1 MTGTTD
7 AGRHDGSAAGAPPA
21 AELRGITKR
30 FGPVLAVDGVDL
42 VLERGTVHAVVGE
55 NGAGKSTLMSVL
67 YGLHRPDAGQV
78 LRDGREVRLSSP
90 LDAIAAGLGMVHQH
104 FRLFG
109 SLSVAENVV
118 YRSEPRRFGVLDRRA
133 AERRVEELSARIGL
147 DVDPAARVD
156 TLPLGVRQRVE
167 ILKALHRQAEVL
179 ILDEP
184 TAVLTPGE
192 VDSLFAV
199 VRRMAGQGTTVV
211 LVTHKVREVLEATD
225 RVTVLR
231 DGVVTARLTT
241 ARTTAAEVVEAMI
254 GRGLVPAVNPH
265 GVAAADPVLEVRGLR
280 MPAAPGASRVQDV
293 SLQVR
298 PGEVLGIAGVSGNGQ
313 RELVESVVGL
323 RTPEAGTV
331 RLHGRDL
338 AGLGVRERRGLGIAY
353 VPEDRPGVG
362 TAAAL
367 SVADN
372 LALGHHRSA
381 PIARRGRLSPAA
393 LRAQAA
399 ELVTRLGVKTAGT
412 AVPLSSLSGGNAQK
426 VVLAREL
433 HYEAPLLVVE
443 QPTQGVD
450 VGAGE
455 EIHRLLLDYRAR
467 GGAVL
472 LVSYEISEL
481 RALADRV
488 LVMLDGA
495 VTAELDAADAT
506 EEVLGAAMVQVPAPS
521 GAGATAAGGAA

>member
-1 MTGTTD
+1 MTDLPPDDTGPG
-7 AGRHDGSAAGAPPA
+7 AGDPPPA

-30 FGPVLAVDGVDL
+30 FGPVVAVDGVDL

-67 YGLHRPDAGQV
+67 YGLHRPDAGTV
-78 LRDGREVRLSSP
+78 LRAGRELRLRSP

-109 SLSVAENVV
+109 SLTVAENVV
-118 YRSEPRRFGVLDRRA
+118 YRAEPGRFGVYDRRA
-133 AERRVEELSARIGL
+133 AERRVAELSERFGL
-147 DVDPAARVD
+147 AVDPSARVD

-199 VRRMAGQGTTVV
+199 VRTMAAQGTTVA
-211 LVTHKVREVLEATD
+211 LVTHKVREVLAATD

-231 DGVVTARLTT
+231 DGAVTARLRT
-241 ARTTAAEVVEAMI
+241 ADTTAAEIVEAMI
-254 GRGLVPAVNPH
+254 GRGLQPAVNPR
-265 GVAAADPVLEVRGLR
+265 GAVRGEPVLDVHDLR
-280 MPAAPGASRVQDV
+280 LSAGPGAARVTGV

-298 PGEVLGIAGVSGNGQ
+298 PGEVVGVAGVSGNGQ
-313 RELVESVVGL
+313 REVVEAVVGL
-323 RTPEAGTV
+323 RSPDSGTV

-338 AGLGVRERRGLGIAY
+338 SGFGVHERRRLGIAY

-362 TAAAL
+362 TAASL
-367 SVADN
+367 SVAEN
-372 LALGHHRSA
+372 LALGHHRTPPLGS
-381 PIARRGRLSPAA
+381 RGRLSPRAM
-393 LRAQAA
+393 RAQAA
-399 ELVTRLGVKTAGT
+399 DLVRRLGVRTAGVS
-412 AVPLSSLSGGNAQK
+412 APLRSLSGGNAQK

-433 HYEAPLLVVE
+433 HHEAPLLVVE

-455 EIHRLLLDYRAR
+455 EIHRLLLEYRAR

-488 LVMLDGA
+488 LVLLDGV
-495 VTAELDAADAT
+495 VTADLDAADAT
-506 EEVLGAAMVQVPAPS
+506 EDVLGAAMVHAARPAV
-521 GAGATAAGGAA
+521 AG

>member
-1 MTGTTD
+1 MTVRSPGD
-7 AGRHDGSAAGAPPA
+7 APPVADTPA

-30 FGPVLAVDGVDL
+30 FGPVLAVDDVDL

-67 YGLHRPDAGQV
+67 YGLHRPDSGTV
-78 LRDGREVRLSSP
+78 LRAGREVRLTSP
-90 LDAIAAGLGMVHQH
+90 LDAIEAGLGMVHQH

-109 SLSVAENVV
+109 SLTVAENVV
-118 YRSEPRRFGVLDRRA
+118 FRAEPGRFGRFDRRA
-133 AERRVEELSARIGL
+133 AERRVTELSGRFGL
-147 DVDPAARVD
+147 DVDPSARVD

-167 ILKALHRQAEVL
+167 ILKALHREAEVL
-179 ILDEP
+179 VLDEP

-199 VRRMAGQGTTVV
+199 IRGMAAQGTTVA

-231 DGVVTARLTT
+231 DGAVTARLTT
-241 ARTTAAEVVEAMI
+241 ADTTAGEIVEAMI
-254 GRGLVPAVNPH
+254 GRGLVPAVNPR
-265 GVAAADPVLEVRGLR
+265 GAVTGDAVLEVADLQ
-280 MPAAPGASRVQDV
+280 MAAAPGAARVQGV
-293 SLQVR
+293 SLRVR
-298 PGEVLGIAGVSGNGQ
+298 SGEVVGVAGVSGNGQ
-313 RELVESVVGL
+313 RELVEAVVGL
-323 RTPEAGTV
+323 RTPGSGSI

-362 TAAAL
+362 TAAGL

-372 LALGHHRSA
+372 LALGHHRT
-381 PIARRGRLSPAA
+381 PPLARRRRLSPAA
-393 LRAQAA
+393 VRDQAT
-399 ELVTRLGVKTAGT
+399 ELVRRLGVKTAGV
-412 AVPLSSLSGGNAQK
+412 AAPLASLSGGNAQK

-433 HYEAPLLVVE
+433 HHEAPLLVVE

-488 LVMLDGA
+488 LVLLDGEI
-495 VTAELDAADAT
+495 TAELAAADAT
-506 EEVLGAAMVQVPAPS
+506 EEVLGAAMVH
-521 GAGATAAGGAA
+521 GAAR

>member
-1 MTGTTD
+1 MTEGTT
-7 AGRHDGSAAGAPPA
+7 ASGSAAGDPPA

-90 LDAIAAGLGMVHQH
+90 LDAIAAGLGMVHQN

-109 SLSVAENVV
+109 SLTVAENVV
-118 YRSEPRRFGVLDRRA
+118 YRAEPARFGVRDRPA

-147 DVDPAARVD
+147 DVDPRARVD

-192 VDSLFAV
+192 VDSLFVV
-199 VRRMAGQGTTVV
+199 VRRMAEQGTTVA

-231 DGVVTARLTT
+231 DGAVTARLTT
-241 ARTTAAEVVEAMI
+241 AQTTAGEVVEAMI
-254 GRGLVPAVNPH
+254 GRGLVPAVNPR
-265 GVAAADPVLEVRGLR
+265 GAVTGEPVLEVAGLR

-293 SLQVR
+293 SLTVR
-298 PGEVLGIAGVSGNGQ
+298 PGEVVGIAGVSGNGQ
-313 RELVESVVGL
+313 RELVETVVGL
-323 RTPEAGTV
+323 RRPQAGTV
-331 RLHGRDL
+331 RLAGRDL
-338 AGLGVRERRGLGIAY
+338 AGLGVRERRVLGLAY

-362 TAAAL
+362 TAATL

-372 LALGHHRSA
+372 LALGHHRT
-381 PIARRGRLSPAA
+381 PPLGRRGWLSPRAVREQAGA
-393 LRAQAA
+393 LVR
-399 ELVTRLGVKTAGT
+399 RLGVKTAGVT
-412 AVPLSSLSGGNAQK
+412 VPLSSLSGGNAQK
-426 VVLAREL
+426 LVLAREL
-433 HYEAPLLVVE
+433 HHEAALLVVE

-495 VTAELDAADAT
+495 VTAELAAAEAT
-506 EEVLGAAMVQVPAPS
+506 EEVLGAAMVQGTGTVPRA
-521 GAGATAAGGAA
+521 AGAHASGGGES

>member
-1 MTGTTD
+1 M
-7 AGRHDGSAAGAPPA
+7 AGPAAGSPAVPAAGEPPA

-42 VLERGTVHAVVGE
+42 VLERGSVHAVVGE

-67 YGLHRPDAGQV
+67 YGLHRPDAGTV
-78 LRDGREVRLSSP
+78 LRAGRELRLTSP
-90 LDAIAAGLGMVHQH
+90 LDAISAGLGMVHQH

-118 YRSEPRRFGVLDRRA
+118 YRAEPRRAGLLDRRA
-133 AERRVEELSARIGL
+133 AERRVAELSERMGL
-147 DVDPAARVD
+147 DVDPSARVD

-199 VRRMAGQGTTVV
+199 IATMAAQGTTVA

-241 ARTTAAEVVEAMI
+241 AQTTAGEIVEAMI
-254 GRGLVPAVNPH
+254 GRGLVPAVNPR
-265 GVAAADPVLEVRGLR
+265 GAVTGDPVLEVRDLR

-298 PGEVLGIAGVSGNGQ
+298 PGEVLGVAGVSGNGQ
-313 RELVESVVGL
+313 REVVEAVVGL
-323 RTPEAGTV
+323 RAPASGSV
-331 RLHGRDL
+331 CLHGRDL
-338 AGLGVRERRGLGIAY
+338 AGLGVRERRRLGVAY
-353 VPEDRPGVG
+353 VPEDRPGMG
-362 TAAAL
+362 TAATL

-372 LALGHHRSA
+372 LALGHHRT
-381 PIARRGRLSPAA
+381 PPLARRGRLSPRAV
-393 LRAQAA
+393 RAQAA
-399 ELVTRLGVKTAGT
+399 DLVRRLGVKTAGV
-412 AVPLSSLSGGNAQK
+412 AAPLSSLSGGNAQK

-433 HYEAPLLVVE
+433 HHEAPLLVVE

-455 EIHRLLLDYRAR
+455 EIHRLLLEYRAR

-495 VTAELDAADAT
+495 VTADLDAAEAT
-506 EEVLGAAMVQVPAPS
+506 EEVLGAAMAHAAPE
-521 GAGATAAGGAA
+521 AAPGATR

>member
-1 MTGTTD
+1 MTGST
-7 AGRHDGSAAGAPPA
+7 AVGSAAGGAPPA

-42 VLERGTVHAVVGE
+42 ALERGTVHAVVGE

-78 LRDGREVRLSSP
+78 LRDGREVRLGSP

-109 SLSVAENVV
+109 SLTVAENVV
-118 YRSEPRRFGVLDRRA
+118 YRAEPARFGVLDRRA
-133 AERRVEELSARIGL
+133 AQERVAELSARIGL
-147 DVDPAARVD
+147 DVDPTARVD

-167 ILKALHRQAEVL
+167 ILKALHRRAEVL

-192 VDSLFAV
+192 VDSLFVV
-199 VRRMAGQGTTVV
+199 VRRMAEQGTTVA
-211 LVTHKVREVLEATD
+211 LVTHKVREVLEVTD

-241 ARTTAAEVVEAMI
+241 AQTTAGEIVEAMI
-254 GRGLVPAVNPH
+254 GRGLVPAVNPR
-265 GVAAADPVLEVRGLR
+265 GAVRGDPVLEVDGLR

-293 SLQVR
+293 SLRVSA
-298 PGEVLGIAGVSGNGQ
+298 GEVVGIAGVSGNGQ
-313 RELVESVVGL
+313 RELVEAVVGL
-323 RTPEAGTV
+323 RRPESGGV

-338 AGLGVRERRGLGIAY
+338 AGLGVRERRRLGIAY
-353 VPEDRPGVG
+353 VPEDRQGMG
-362 TAAAL
+362 TAASL

-372 LALGHHRSA
+372 LALGHHRTP
-381 PIARRGRLSPAA
+381 PIGRRGRLSPRA

-399 ELVTRLGVKTAGT
+399 ELVRRLGVKTAGV
-412 AVPLSSLSGGNAQK
+412 AVPVSSLSGGNAQK

-433 HYEAPLLVVE
+433 HHEAPLLVVE

-455 EIHRLLLDYRAR
+455 EIHRLLLDVRSR

-472 LVSYEISEL
+472 LVSYEITEL

-495 VTAELDAADAT
+495 VTAELDAAEAT
-506 EEVLGAAMVQVPAPS
+506 EEVLGAAMVQAGRAGSPAGSAS
-521 GAGATAAGGAA
+521 GGGER

>member
-1 MTGTTD
+1 MTDLHPDD
-7 AGRHDGSAAGAPPA
+7 ARPAAGADTPA

-67 YGLHRPDAGQV
+67 YGLQRPDAGAV
-78 LRDGREVRLSSP
+78 LRNGRELRLRSP
-90 LDAIAAGLGMVHQH
+90 LDAIDAGLGMVHQH

-109 SLSVAENVV
+109 SLTVAENVV
-118 YRSEPRRFGVLDRRA
+118 YRAEPGRWGVYDRRA
-133 AERRVEELSARIGL
+133 AEQRVTELAGRFGL
-147 DVDPAARVD
+147 DVDPSARVD

-199 VRRMAGQGTTVV
+199 VRSMAAQGTTVA

-231 DGVVTARLTT
+231 DGVVSARLET
-241 ARTTAAEVVEAMI
+241 ARTTAGEIVEAMI
-254 GRGLVPAVNPH
+254 GRGLKPAVNPR
-265 GVAAADPVLEVRGLR
+265 GAVSGEPVLEVSDLR
-280 MPAAPGASRVQDV
+280 LAAAPGAAGVHGV

-298 PGEVLGIAGVSGNGQ
+298 PGEVVGIAGVSGNGQ
-313 RELVESVVGL
+313 REVVESVLGL
-323 RTPEAGTV
+323 RSPDGGSV
-331 RLHGRDL
+331 LLHGQDL
-338 AGLGVRERRGLGIAY
+338 AGLGVRERRGRGIAY
-353 VPEDRPGVG
+353 VPEDRPGMG
-362 TAAAL
+362 TAASL

-372 LALGHHRSA
+372 LALGHHRTPPLGSRA
-381 PIARRGRLSPAA
+381 RLSPRAV
-393 LRAQAA
+393 RAQAG
-399 ELVTRLGVKTAGT
+399 ELVRRLGVKTAGVN
-412 AVPLSSLSGGNAQK
+412 APLASLSGGNAQK

-433 HYEAPLLVVE
+433 HHEAPLLVVE

-488 LVMLDGA
+488 LVMLDGV
-495 VTAELDAADAT
+495 VTADLDAADAT
-506 EEVLGAAMVQVPAPS
+506 EEVLGAAMVHATRPDDGS
-521 GAGATAAGGAA
+521 SRAGS

>member
-1 MTGTTD
+1 MTD
-7 AGRHDGSAAGAPPA
+7 PEHARPAAGVDTPA

-30 FGPVLAVDGVDL
+30 FGPVVAVDGVDL

-67 YGLHRPDAGQV
+67 YGLHRPDAGTV
-78 LRDGREVRLSSP
+78 LVGGREVRLHSP
-90 LDAIAAGLGMVHQH
+90 LDAIGAGLGMVHQH

-109 SLSVAENVV
+109 SLTVAENVV
-118 YRSEPRRFGVLDRRA
+118 YRAEPGRFGRYDQRA
-133 AERRVEELSARIGL
+133 AEQRVAELSARMGL
-147 DVDPAARVD
+147 DVDPSARVD
-156 TLPLGVRQRVE
+156 SLPLGVRQRVE
-167 ILKALHRQAEVL
+167 ILKALHREADVL

-199 VRRMAGQGTTVV
+199 IRTMAAQGTTVA

-231 DGVVTARLTT
+231 DGVVSARLSTADTT
-241 ARTTAAEVVEAMI
+241 AGEVVEAMI
-254 GRGLVPAVNPH
+254 GRGLVPAVNPR
-265 GVAAADPVLEVRGLR
+265 GAVTGEPVLDVRDLR
-280 MPAAPGASRVQDV
+280 MAAAPGTARVQGV
-293 SLQVR
+293 SVQVR
-298 PGEVLGIAGVSGNGQ
+298 PGEVVGVAGVSGNGQ
-313 RELVESVVGL
+313 REVVEAVVGL
-323 RTPEAGTV
+323 RTTDSGSV

-362 TAAAL
+362 TAAGL

-372 LALGHHRSA
+372 LALGHHRT
-381 PIARRGRLSPAA
+381 PPLGRRGRLSPKAV
-393 LRAQAA
+393 RSQAA
-399 ELVTRLGVKTAGT
+399 ELVRRLGVKTAGVD
-412 AVPLSSLSGGNAQK
+412 APLGSLSGGNAQK

-433 HYEAPLLVVE
+433 HHEAPLIVVE

-455 EIHRLLLDYRAR
+455 EIHRLLLDYRSR

-488 LVMLDGA
+488 LVMLDGE

-506 EEVLGAAMVQVPAPS
+506 EEVLGAAMVH
-521 GAGATAAGGAA
+521 GAGHPAGADR

>member
-1 MTGTTD
+1 MTERPPDD
-7 AGRHDGSAAGAPPA
+7 AAPAAGDPPPA

-30 FGPVLAVDGVDL
+30 FGPVVAVDGVDL

-67 YGLHRPDAGQV
+67 YGLHRPDAGTV
-78 LRDGREVRLSSP
+78 LRGGRELRLRSP

-109 SLSVAENVV
+109 SLTVAENVV
-118 YRSEPRRFGVLDRRA
+118 YRAEPGRFGIYDRRG
-133 AERRVEELSARIGL
+133 AERRVAELSERFGL
-147 DVDPAARVD
+147 AVEPTARVD

-167 ILKALHRQAEVL
+167 ILKALHREAEVL

-199 VRRMAGQGTTVV
+199 IRTMAAQGTTVA
-211 LVTHKVREVLEATD
+211 LVTHKVHEVLAATD

-231 DGVVTARLTT
+231 DGAVTARLRT
-241 ARTTAAEVVEAMI
+241 ADSTAAEIVEAMI
-254 GRGLVPAVNPH
+254 GRGLQPAVNPRGAVH
-265 GVAAADPVLEVRGLR
+265 GEPVLDVHDLRVAAR
-280 MPAAPGASRVQDV
+280 PGAARVLGV

-298 PGEVLGIAGVSGNGQ
+298 GGEVIGIAGVSGNGQ
-313 RELVESVVGL
+313 REVVEAVVGL
-323 RTPEAGTV
+323 RSPDSGTV

-338 AGLGVRERRGLGIAY
+338 SGLGVRERRDLGMAY

-362 TAAAL
+362 TAASL
-367 SVADN
+367 SVAEN
-372 LALGHHRSA
+372 LALGHHRTPPLGS
-381 PIARRGRLSPAA
+381 RGRLSPRAM
-393 LRAQAA
+393 RAQAA
-399 ELVTRLGVKTAGT
+399 DLVRRLGVRTAGVT
-412 AVPLSSLSGGNAQK
+412 APLRSLSGGNAQK

-433 HYEAPLLVVE
+433 HHEAPLLVVE

-455 EIHRLLLDYRAR
+455 EIHRLLLEYRAR

-488 LVMLDGA
+488 LVMLDGV
-495 VTAELDAADAT
+495 VTADLDAADAT
-506 EEVLGAAMVQVPAPS
+506 DDVLGAAMVHAPRS
-521 GAGATAAGGAA
+521 AVAG

>member
-1 MTGTTD
+1 
-7 AGRHDGSAAGAPPA
+7 
-21 AELRGITKR
+21 
-30 FGPVLAVDGVDL
+30 
-42 VLERGTVHAVVGE
+42 VHAVVGE

-67 YGLHRPDAGQV
+67 YGLHRPDAGTV
-78 LRDGREVRLSSP
+78 LRAGREVRLRSP

-109 SLSVAENVV
+109 SLTVAENVV
-118 YRSEPRRFGVLDRRA
+118 YRAEPGRWGLFDRRA
-133 AERRVEELSARIGL
+133 AERRVAELSDRMGL

-167 ILKALHRQAEVL
+167 ILKALHREAEVL

-192 VDSLFAV
+192 VDSLIAV
-199 VRRMAGQGTTVV
+199 IRTLAGQGTTVA
-211 LVTHKVREVLEATD
+211 LVTHKVQEVLAATD

-241 ARTTAAEVVEAMI
+241 AGTTAGEIVEAMI
-254 GRGLVPAVNPH
+254 GRGLQPAVNPR
-265 GVAAADPVLEVRGLR
+265 GAVTSDPVLEVRDLR
-280 MPAAPGASRVQDV
+280 MAAAPGAAPVRDV
-293 SLQVR
+293 SLTVQAGQVI
-298 PGEVLGIAGVSGNGQ
+298 GVAGVSGNGQ
-313 RELVESVVGL
+313 REVVEAVMGL
-323 RTPEAGTV
+323 RSPESGSV

-338 AGLGVRERRGLGIAY
+338 TGLGVRQRRGLGIAY
-353 VPEDRPGVG
+353 VPEDRPGMG
-362 TAAAL
+362 SAASL

-372 LALGHHRSA
+372 LALGHHRT
-381 PIARRGRLSPAA
+381 PPLGGRGRLSP
-393 LRAQAA
+393 RAVRTQAA
-399 ELVTRLGVKTAGT
+399 ELVARLGVKTAGVS
-412 AVPLSSLSGGNAQK
+412 APLGSLSGGNAQK

-433 HYEAPLLVVE
+433 HHEAPLLVVE

-495 VTAELDAADAT
+495 VTADLDAADAT
-506 EEVLGAAMVQVPAPS
+506 EEVLGAAMSSAMSSAGSSAAPS
-521 GAGATAAGGAA
+521 PGGTQ

>member
-1 MTGTTD
+1 MTGSTASGT
-7 AGRHDGSAAGAPPA
+7 AHGSAAGAPPA

-90 LDAIAAGLGMVHQH
+90 LDAIAAGLGMVHQN

-109 SLSVAENVV
+109 SLTVAENVV
-118 YRSEPRRFGVLDRRA
+118 YRAEPRRFGVLDRRA

-147 DVDPAARVD
+147 DVDPTARVD

-192 VDSLFAV
+192 VDSLFVV
-199 VRRMAGQGTTVV
+199 VRRMAEQGTTVA

-241 ARTTAAEVVEAMI
+241 AETTAGEVVEAMI
-254 GRGLVPAVNPH
+254 GRGLVPAVNPR
-265 GVAAADPVLEVRGLR
+265 GAVSGEPVLEVSGVR

-293 SLQVR
+293 SLRVS
-298 PGEVLGIAGVSGNGQ
+298 PGEVVGIAGVSGNGQ
-313 RELVESVVGL
+313 RELVETVVGL

-338 AGLGVRERRGLGIAY
+338 GGLGVRERRGLGIAY

-372 LALGHHRSA
+372 LALGHHRSP
-381 PIARRGRLSPAA
+381 PIGRRGRLSPRAA
-393 LRAQAA
+393 RTQAA
-399 ELVTRLGVKTAGT
+399 ELVRRLGVKTAGV

-433 HYEAPLLVVE
+433 HHEAALLVVE

-455 EIHRLLLDYRAR
+455 EIHRLLLEYRAR

-488 LVMLDGA
+488 LVMLDGEVA
-495 VTAELDAADAT
+495 AELDAADAT
-506 EEVLGAAMVQVPAPS
+506 DEVLGAAMVHS
-521 GAGATAAGGAA
+521 AGATGGGER

>member
-1 MTGTTD
+1 MTGP
-7 AGRHDGSAAGAPPA
+7 RREAAGPAAGDAPA

-30 FGPVLAVDGVDL
+30 FGPVVAVDGVDL
-42 VLERGTVHAVVGE
+42 VLDRGTVHAVVGE

-67 YGLHRPDAGQV
+67 YGLHRPDAGTV
-78 LRDGREVRLSSP
+78 LRAGRELRLRSP
-90 LDAIAAGLGMVHQH
+90 LDAIAAGLGMVHQN

-109 SLSVAENVV
+109 SLTVAENVV
-118 YRSEPRRFGVLDRRA
+118 YRAEPGRAGVFDRRA
-133 AERRVEELSARIGL
+133 AERRVAELSERMGL

-199 VRRMAGQGTTVV
+199 IRTMAAQGTTVA

-231 DGVVTARLTT
+231 DGVVTARLSTAETT
-241 ARTTAAEVVEAMI
+241 AGEIVEAMI
-254 GRGLVPAVNPH
+254 GRGLVPAVNPR
-265 GVAAADPVLEVRGLR
+265 GAVTGDPVLEVQDLR
-280 MPAAPGASRVQDV
+280 LAAGPGAARVDGV

-298 PGEVLGIAGVSGNGQ
+298 AGEVVGVAGVSGNGQ
-313 RELVESVVGL
+313 REVVEAVVGL
-323 RTPEAGTV
+323 RSPDSGSV

-338 AGLGVRERRGLGIAY
+338 AGLGVRERRALGIAY

-362 TAAAL
+362 TAASL

-372 LALGHHRSA
+372 LALGHHRA
-381 PIARRGRLSPAA
+381 PPLGRRGRLSPRAV
-393 LRAQAA
+393 RAQAA
-399 ELVTRLGVKTAGT
+399 ELVRRLGVRTAGVT
-412 AVPLSSLSGGNAQK
+412 VPLSSLSGGNAQK

-433 HYEAPLLVVE
+433 HHEAPLLVVE

-455 EIHRLLLDYRAR
+455 DIHRLLLDYRAR

-488 LVMLDGA
+488 LVMLDGV
-495 VTAELDAADAT
+495 VTADLDAAEAT
-506 EEVLGAAMVQVPAPS
+506 EDVLGAAMVHAVRPAGERPEVD
-521 GAGATAAGGAA
+521 A

>member
-1 MTGTTD
+1 MTGLSPD
-7 AGRHDGSAAGAPPA
+7 VAGPAAGQDVPA
-21 AELRGITKR
+21 AELRGVTKR
-30 FGPVLAVDGVDL
+30 FGPVVAVDGVDL

-67 YGLHRPDAGQV
+67 YGLHRPDAGTV
-78 LRDGREVRLSSP
+78 LRAGREVRLRSP

-118 YRSEPRRFGVLDRRA
+118 YRAEPSRRGVFDRRA
-133 AERRVEELSARIGL
+133 AERRVAELSDRIGL
-147 DVDPAARVD
+147 DVDPSARVD

-167 ILKALHRQAEVL
+167 ILKALHREAEVL

-192 VDSLFAV
+192 VDSLIAV
-199 VRRMAGQGTTVV
+199 IRTMAAQGTTIA
-211 LVTHKVREVLEATD
+211 LVTHKVQEVLAATD

-241 ARTTAAEVVEAMI
+241 ARTTAGEIVEAMI
-254 GRGLVPAVNPH
+254 GRGLQPAVNPR
-265 GVAAADPVLEVRGLR
+265 GAAAEPVLEVRDLR
-280 MPAAPGASRVQDV
+280 MAAAPGAAPVRDV
-293 SLQVR
+293 SLTVR
-298 PGEVLGIAGVSGNGQ
+298 AGEVIGIAGVSGNGQ
-313 RELVESVVGL
+313 REVVEAVLGL
-323 RTPEAGTV
+323 RPAGSGSV
-331 RLHGRDL
+331 RLHGREL
-338 AGLGVRERRGLGIAY
+338 TGLGVRERRGLGIAY

-362 TAAAL
+362 TAASL

-372 LALGHHRSA
+372 LALGHHRTPPLGGRA
-381 PIARRGRLSPAA
+381 RLSP
-393 LRAQAA
+393 RAVRSQAA
-399 ELVTRLGVKTAGT
+399 ELVARLGVKTAGVS
-412 AVPLSSLSGGNAQK
+412 APLGSLSGGNAQK

-433 HYEAPLLVVE
+433 HHEASLLVVE

-455 EIHRLLLDYRAR
+455 EIHRLLLEYRAR

-488 LVMLDGA
+488 LVMLDGG
-495 VTAELDAADAT
+495 VTADLDAADAT
-506 EEVLGAAMVQVPAPS
+506 EEVLGAAMAS
-521 GAGATAAGGAA
+521 AARPEARS

>member
-1 MTGTTD
+1 MTD
-7 AGRHDGSAAGAPPA
+7 RLPDVADPAAGAPPA

-30 FGPVLAVDGVDL
+30 FGPVVAVDGVDL

-67 YGLHRPDAGQV
+67 YGLHRPDAGTV
-78 LRDGREVRLSSP
+78 LRAGREVRLRSP

-118 YRSEPRRFGVLDRRA
+118 YRAEPGRRGIFDRRA
-133 AERRVEELSARIGL
+133 AEQRVAELSDRIGL
-147 DVDPAARVD
+147 DVDPTARVD

-167 ILKALHRQAEVL
+167 ILKALHREAEVL

-192 VDSLFAV
+192 VDSLIAV
-199 VRRMAGQGTTVV
+199 VRTLAAQGTTVA
-211 LVTHKVREVLEATD
+211 LVTHKVQEVLAATD

-231 DGVVTARLTT
+231 DGAVTARLAT
-241 ARTTAAEVVEAMI
+241 ARTTAGEIVEAMI
-254 GRGLVPAVNPH
+254 GRGLQPAVNPR
-265 GVAAADPVLEVRGLR
+265 GTVSSDPVLEVRDLR
-280 MPAAPGASRVQDV
+280 MAAAPGAARVRDV
-293 SLQVR
+293 SITVRAGQVI
-298 PGEVLGIAGVSGNGQ
+298 GVAGVSGNGQ
-313 RELVESVVGL
+313 REVVEAVLGL
-323 RTPEAGTV
+323 RPVQSGSV

-338 AGLGVRERRGLGIAY
+338 AGLGVRERRALGIAY
-353 VPEDRPGVG
+353 VPEDRPGMG
-362 TAAAL
+362 SAATL

-372 LALGHHRSA
+372 LALGHHRSPPLA
-381 PIARRGRLSPAA
+381 GRGRLSP
-393 LRAQAA
+393 RAVRSQAT
-399 ELVTRLGVKTAGT
+399 ELVRRLGVRTAGVS
-412 AVPLSSLSGGNAQK
+412 APLGSLSGGNAQK

-433 HYEAPLLVVE
+433 HHEAPLLVVE

-455 EIHRLLLDYRAR
+455 EIHRLLLDHRAR

-495 VTAELDAADAT
+495 VTADLDAADAT
-506 EEVLGAAMVQVPAPS
+506 EEVLGAAMASARSAPRPEE
-521 GAGATAAGGAA
+521 GA